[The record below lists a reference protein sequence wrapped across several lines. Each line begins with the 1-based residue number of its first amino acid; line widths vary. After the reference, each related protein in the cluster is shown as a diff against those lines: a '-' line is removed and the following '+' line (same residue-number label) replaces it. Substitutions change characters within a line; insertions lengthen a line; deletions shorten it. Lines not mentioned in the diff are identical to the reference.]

1 MVQTNPYK
9 TMGNNL
15 VEMKSPFLSIIG
27 LIMSNNKP
35 VY

>member
-1 MVQTNPYK
+1 MVQTNPHK
-9 TMGNNL
+9 AMGNNL

-27 LIMSNNKP
+27 LIMSYNKP